1 MVSYALDER
10 MKEFFKKNDIKRFA
24 SLDKE
29 YTLNGKKACIFA
41 KAKKY
46 LSDKWNADLPELGVK
61 RNMKNYFTFEKTP
74 GGLAFR
80 AFFGDF

>member
-1 MVSYALDER
+1 MEDRISGYSQDEISE
-10 MKEFFKKNDIKRFA
+10 MKEFFKKNDITRFA

-46 LSDKWNADLPELGVK
+46 LSDKWHSIVSSIMALLKVSSSMQRK
-61 RNMKNYFTFEKTP
+61 QK
-74 GGLAFR
+74 LL
-80 AFFGDF
+80 

>member
-1 MVSYALDER
+1 MHKRVKVVSYALE
-10 MKEFFKKNDIKRFA
+10 E
-24 SLDKE
+24 
-29 YTLNGKKACIFA
+29 
-41 KAKKY
+41 
-46 LSDKWNADLPELGVK
+46 KWNADLPELGVK